1 MEMPFCIIHH
11 GNKSCFF
18 FNLKT
23 SLMLENPVP
32 AILQGTRG
40 LRSNIC
46 RIPKTMAGS
55 LNKLSSQS
63 FATNERVFQI
73 NNVY

>member
-1 MEMPFCIIHH
+1 MHYSSW
-11 GNKSCFF
+11 KSEVLFQF
-18 FNLKT
+18 ENQFA
-23 SLMLENPVP
+23 ENPVP

-40 LRSNIC
+40 WRSNIC
-46 RIPKTMAGS
+46 RISKTMAGS

-63 FATNERVFQI
+63 FATNERVLQI